1 MRASLVLKIKNLIK
15 LTLIIFFINITSSFA
30 NNRIFDD
37 INPLQGSKGEFL
49 SEFSYAEGSNEK
61 FGKLFYGKSFKQI
74 NDFLENLPVK
84 NTDEVI
90 QKLIY
95 EILSSN
101 KSFDRNF
108 INLEQDKMI
117 FKTLINKL
125 FDTGRLNEIELI
137 YSLTNQ
143 LENSSFILMKM
154 IEGNLLRNRHGEA
167 CKIVQKV
174 NQDPE
179 LFGKIMIICNII
191 NSKYDE
197 AKLGLQLLKEQN
209 QPGDIFFIDLA
220 FSLMSEN
227 DITDSDD
234 LKKNLDKIKQ
244 LNPIIMSSLQFAD
257 ISPNFEQIENLT
269 TSGLL
274 FILSNPSVDTELK
287 IYCSEILVKQGRISV
302 EMLSEAYQ
310 LARFDKKE
318 LENAEKLYKSLSPIR
333 ARPLL
338 YQSIIRDNKPESKY
352 RKIISLLEIS
362 VNDDLFSIASRL
374 VFDVVDFK
382 SYIGNQKEAIL
393 ISKMYQ
399 SKGDFITSREIL
411 SEFLKTKESYI
422 RKLAIDIS
430 ELIENGNLNN
440 ALMEENLK
448 YIADNKSDS
457 INLEKIIM
465 VLIQN
470 INLNQTY
477 LDDLFKI
484 SINENIKSSDVQNL
498 FLANKL
504 SQEADYFNSLSLI
517 FNIIQNKNFLQ
528 LNLIQSYSILII
540 LKNLGMN
547 EEFKELSSRILL

>member
-1 MRASLVLKIKNLIK
+1 MKIKNLIK
-15 LTLIIFFINITSSFA
+15 FALAIFFVNITTSFA
-30 NNRIFDD
+30 NQQIFDD
-37 INPLQGSKGEFL
+37 INPLKGLKEDFL
-49 SEFSYAEGSNEK
+49 SEFSLVDESSEK
-61 FGKLFYGKSFKQI
+61 FIKLFHGKSFKQI
-74 NDFLENLPVK
+74 NEFLENLPVK

-90 QKLIY
+90 QNLIY

-108 INLEQDKMI
+108 INIEQDKMI

-125 FDTGRLNEIELI
+125 FDTGRLNQIELI
-137 YSLTNQ
+137 YSQTNQ
-143 LENSSFILMKM
+143 LENNSFILMKM

-227 DITDSDD
+227 DISDSDD

-338 YQSIIRDNKPESKY
+338 YQSIVKDNKPESKY

-362 VNDDLFSIASRL
+362 VNDDLFSIISRL
-374 VFDVVDFK
+374 IFDLVDFD
-382 SYIGNQKEAIL
+382 SYIGNQKESIL

-399 SKGDFITSREIL
+399 SKGDFVASREIL
-411 SEFLKTKESYI
+411 SKFLNTDESYV
-422 RKLAIDIS
+422 RKLSIDIS
-430 ELIENGNLNN
+430 ELIENGSFNN

-448 YIADNKSDS
+448 YIAEKSTES

-470 INLNQTY
+470 VNLNQSY

-504 SQEADYFNSLSLI
+504 SQEGDYFNSLSLI
-517 FNIIQNKNFLQ
+517 FNIIKNKNFLQ

-540 LKNLGMN
+540 LKNLGLS
-547 EEFKELSSRILL
+547 EEFKNLSSRILL